1 MIKSSQAMKQIKSKS
16 SLKNFQVIAKSSR
29 GLAKSSQV
37 VICVLACYFPH
48 PYQFIKQYNLIL
60 IAKINGTHM

>member
-1 MIKSSQAMKQIKSKS
+1 MTKSSQVMKQIKSKS
-16 SLKNFQVIAKSSR
+16 SHRSFQVIAKSSR
-29 GLAKSSQV
+29 GSAKSSQV

-60 IAKINGTHM
+60 IAKLNDTRM